1 MTVSLR
7 FRLPQEDEEYRSAL
21 RGADYKAVL
30 DEITEEIRRERK
42 WSDLTGEA
50 AEVYNK
56 VWQVIWSARRERGLE
71 E

>member
-7 FRLPQEDEEYRSAL
+7 FRLPQEEEEYRNAL

-30 DEITEEIRRERK
+30 DEITEEIRRKRK
-42 WSDLTGEA
+42 WGDLTGKA
-50 AEVYNK
+50 TEVYNQ
-56 VWQVIWSARRERGLE
+56 VWQIIWTARRERGLE